1 MLIGQKNLYCIL
13 FFFNFFFF
21 LCIYIYIYIY
31 IIYIY
36 VCVFVCIYICVCMY
50 VYMYI
55 YIYIWHVVC
64 ELKQTFCRSVFMKK
78 CGRDNMRLCYQKS
91 FRYIIK
97 VNFNAF
103 ILSFSFLISLFCAT
117 LFLYFEFH
125 MTLEHIFQEE

>member
-21 LCIYIYIYIY
+21 VCIYIYIYIY
-31 IIYIY
+31 IYY
-36 VCVFVCIYICVCMY
+36 IYICVCVCVYIYMCVYVCIY
-50 VYMYI
+50 VYI
-55 YIYIWHVVC
+55 YLYMTCSMWIETDILSKRIYEKMWKRQHAAMLSKI
-64 ELKQTFCRSVFMKK
+64 LQ
-78 CGRDNMRLCYQKS
+78 
-91 FRYIIK
+91 IIK